1 MAQAT
6 NEIDR
11 ALVFA
16 HTGHT
21 LVDLA
26 VFLGPVAVITAWLL
40 VERARARRARSRDGG
55 GSDRAGGAGSGPE
68 ER

>member
-1 MAQAT
+1 MTQAT

-16 HTGHT
+16 HTGHA

-40 VERARARRARSRDGG
+40 VERARARRRGGG
-55 GSDRAGGAGSGPE
+55 GSDGTGGAGSGPE